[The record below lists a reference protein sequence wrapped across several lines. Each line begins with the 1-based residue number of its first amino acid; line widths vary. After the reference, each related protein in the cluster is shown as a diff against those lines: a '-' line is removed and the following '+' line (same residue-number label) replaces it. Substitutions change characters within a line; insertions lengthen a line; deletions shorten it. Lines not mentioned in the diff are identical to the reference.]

1 MKVAVLGVVPPK
13 ADRSASGPDATSAL
27 PPGPLVWYDQVTL
40 PELGASVCRTWHT
53 IATSEGS

>member
-40 PELGASVCRTWHT
+40 QAGVL
-53 IATSEGS
+53 EGW